1 MLLPVRLGAVAPQ
14 LRTRTRTRTRTT
26 VCTRGTVRP
35 PRSRTVDRPL
45 HPRTA
50 APGRR

>member
-14 LRTRTRTRTRTT
+14 LRTRTRTT